1 MSLEDHIL
9 TLKTKHATLE
19 RALKQE
25 RLRPQPD
32 TQQIAKL
39 KREKLRLKDEI
50 AKLALH

>member
-1 MSLEDHIL
+1 MSLEDHIT
-9 TLKTKHATLE
+9 TLKSKHATLE

-25 RLRPQPD
+25 QLRPAPD
-32 TQQIAKL
+32 PQQVAKL